1 MKKDV
6 ELIEVIKKNDLERVK
21 LLVSKGAD
29 INIKNRYGNTPLNTA
44 SGFGY
49 FEIVKYLIEHNA
61 ENTDALIMASM
72 NGHEKI
78 VKYLIEQGADV
89 NIQDERGETALM
101 NASQNGHYNIVKCLI
116 DNGAKIDIKDNGY
129 QTALMYAA
137 NNGYLEIVKYLID
150 KGADINEEY
159 GYDKRYTVLSYALE
173 EGNTEIAEL
182 LKANGAV

>member
-1 MKKDV
+1 MNTK
-6 ELIEVIKKNDLERVK
+6 LLEVIKNNDFERVK

-89 NIQDERGETALM
+89 DIQDERGETALM

-116 DNGAKIDIKDNGY
+116 DNGAKIDYKRQWISNGF
-129 QTALMYAA
+129 
-137 NNGYLEIVKYLID
+137 NVCSK
-150 KGADINEEY
+150 
-159 GYDKRYTVLSYALE
+159 
-173 EGNTEIAEL
+173 
-182 LKANGAV
+182 